1 VSDFETILFMT
12 FGLVGIAGYLW
23 FLGVAFGQSASWG
36 IGCLLVPFVG
46 LLFLIQHS
54 DKAWKP
60 FLVYVGGLGPLV
72 VYAAL
77 TTPPPTPAAT
87 APVHAA
93 PVVVE
98 EQRPAK
104 KNRRASTTRRITYQ

>member
-1 VSDFETILFMT
+1 VSDFETVLFFT

-36 IGCLLVPFVG
+36 IGCVLVPFIG

-54 DKAWKP
+54 EKAWKP

-77 TTPPPTPAAT
+77 TTPPAT
-87 APVHAA
+87 LASSAPVKAA
-93 PVVVE
+93 KAAE
-98 EQRPAK
+98 EKRPAK
-104 KNRRASTTRRITYQ
+104 KVRRVNTTRRITYE